1 MSMSKLL
8 LKEKVCTMKGFVSQV
23 ILLLALLT
31 VLMTG
36 SAFALTIE
44 EPARVGLSYGSGA
57 LAAANLENS
66 VGKGFRFGCYNS
78 QNQFVSMGATQETQI
93 TMLKTQNL
101 YLTSGGS
108 YSTSASGGGLVGCFH
123 LQLRGSFSSAQDAQN
138 KAASVQDG
146 FPAWVS
152 GSFYVRSGSYATK
165 AEAESALRSSGLDA
179 SVVGTSSSG
188 ITVVKTKT
196 TKILFQY
203 DDPEGAL
210 FAVKPGAG
218 GEEKTQTWFKGNK
231 YAGSFLYERLNG
243 GNMTVM
249 NLVSLDDYVKGL
261 VPYEMSASWPI
272 EALKAQAVTARTFIL
287 ATAGTKHSNYHFD
300 ICNTTCC
307 QVYQGCG
314 RATANSDAAVDGTS
328 GICAWYGGK
337 LATTYYYAS
346 NGGATESCQNVWF
359 ANLPYLVGKADP
371 FEADVAD
378 SVSGYYWT
386 KTYTSA
392 ELTSRLQSR
401 GYACGNIVKLVVS
414 QFTPSGNVYSVT
426 FTDSAG
432 KTFVFS
438 KADAR
443 SILGVKSMHFNIA
456 GSGPAPVPD
465 PTPVPE
471 PGAPDESG
479 GPFYVDSAENSLST
493 LHGAVA
499 VNGSGSKE
507 TIRDASRISI
517 LTSAGT
523 EVLGMT
529 TTEGTPSAST
539 IPLPESVTTPRPIS
553 TAPAGSFVI
562 SGAGNGHN
570 VGMSQWGAYAMAKR
584 GYSYKDILNFYY
596 TGIDLH

>member
-1 MSMSKLL
+1 
-8 LKEKVCTMKGFVSQV
+8 MKGFVLQV

-31 VLMTG
+31 VLLTG
-36 SAFALTIE
+36 SAFALTLD

-57 LAAANLENS
+57 LSAANLENS
-66 VGKGFRFGCYNS
+66 VGKGFRFGCYDS
-78 QNQFVSMGATQETQI
+78 RNQFITMGFTEETQI
-93 TMLKTQNL
+93 TMLITKNL

-108 YSTSASGGGLVGCFH
+108 YSTSASGSGLIGCFH
-123 LQLRGSFSSAQDAQN
+123 LQLNGSYASAQDAQS

-165 AEAESALRSSGLDA
+165 EAAESALRSSGLDA
-179 SVVGTSSSG
+179 TVVGTSSSG

-196 TKILFQY
+196 AKILFQY
-203 DDPEGAL
+203 DDPAGAL

-261 VPYEMSASWPI
+261 VPYEMSSSWPI

-314 RATANSDAAVDGTS
+314 RATANSDAAVDATS
-328 GICAWYGGK
+328 GICAWYDGK
-337 LATTYYYAS
+337 LANTYYYAS
-346 NGGATESCQNVWF
+346 NGGATESCQNVWV

-401 GYACGNIVKLVVS
+401 GYSCSSIVKLVVS

-456 GSGPAPVPD
+456 GSGAAPVPD
-465 PTPVPE
+465 PTPIPE
-471 PGAPDESG
+471 PGASDSSGG

-493 LHGAVA
+493 LNGAVA
-499 VNGSGSKE
+499 VNGSGTTE
-507 TIRDASRISI
+507 TIRDASEISI
-517 LTSAGT
+517 ITSVGTEILGTSTSAA
-523 EVLGMT
+523 
-529 TTEGTPSAST
+529 EGTTAAST
-539 IPLPESVTTPRPIS
+539 LPLPGSVTTPRPIS